1 MLDQHTD
8 ATAEKSANQS
18 QKRHPIHTG
27 SPLSN
32 QRTAKAKVMPARIG
46 RMLVNACT
54 TLCKIDSD
62 IVLDLPYRSD
72 QRRTSSRF
80 TEISSRYL
88 NLD

>member
-1 MLDQHTD
+1 M
-8 ATAEKSANQS
+8 
-18 QKRHPIHTG
+18 
-27 SPLSN
+27 
-32 QRTAKAKVMPARIG
+32 MPARISC
-46 RMLVNACT
+46 MFVNACT

-62 IVLDLPYRSD
+62 IVFDLPYRSD